1 MSEADVLALSHSW
14 IIVDTTK
21 FQFLGTFPFVLFY
34 TFHLDCGVVGPM
46 SD

>member
-1 MSEADVLALSHSW
+1 MSEADVLAYQHSW

-21 FQFLGTFPFVLFY
+21 FQFLGTSPFVLFY
-34 TFHLDCGVVGPM
+34 TFHLDCGVASPA